1 MPVLITVLV
10 AAGLLALVVVQIL
23 NKLVEI
29 AGPNE
34 VLVFSGG
41 GKNGYQIVKA
51 GRRVR
56 VPMFEKVDRLDL
68 TNMNIEVE
76 VRNAFS
82 SGGIPLTISGI
93 ANVKI
98 AGESPAL
105 DNAIQRL
112 LGKPRSVVKRIA
124 KETLEGYL
132 RGVLATLTPEEV
144 NENTQTFER
153 ELRKQAGEGFER
165 LGLTLDNLKV
175 QSVSD
180 DMGYLEA
187 VGRVAAARLNRDNR
201 IAEAERRSYSR
212 QKQAEARRLGELA
225 KINAEWN
232 IAEAGCLRR
241 VANAQ
246 TAQEAYVAEQQGEVA
261 ALITRARAELEL
273 QDARIEQAKH
283 QLEAEVVRPA
293 KADMEAKIAQAR
305 GAAAPILEQGKAQ
318 ANALNS
324 LARQWHEA
332 GESAKDIF
340 VLQKLQTVLPTFL
353 DSISEI
359 QVDQLHMLQST
370 DGSTLPNQAVQ
381 TLKALE
387 AGGLDVPGLLE
398 KLTGAGL
405 GSSPEPAPTVP
416 ARNGSRRA
424 PALEARQPAPVA
436 RGREGMTL
444 APPPPPEARRRRPSG
459 RERS

>member
-180 DMGYLEA
+180 EMGYLEA

-201 IAEAERRSYSR
+201 IAEAERRSYSQ
-212 QKQAEARRLGELA
+212 QKQAEARRLGELS

-246 TAQEAYVAEQQGEVA
+246 TMQEAFVAEQQGEVA

-293 KADMEAKIAQAR
+293 KADMEAKIAEAR

-318 ANALNS
+318 ADALNS
-324 LARQWHEA
+324 LAQQWHEA

-359 QVDQLHMLQST
+359 QVDQLHMLQSSE
-370 DGSTLPNQAVQ
+370 GSTLPNQAVN

-387 AGGLDVPGLLE
+387 AGGLDIPSLLG

-405 GSSPEPAPTVP
+405 GTTPAPAAP

-424 PALEARQPAPVA
+424 PAIEARQPDPVA

-444 APPPPPEARRRRPSG
+444 APPPPPEARRRRTGG

>member
-1 MPVLITVLV
+1 MIPTILTVLV
-10 AAGLLALVVVQIL
+10 ALLLVGVVAVQIL

-34 VLVFSGG
+34 VLVFSGSG
-41 GKNGYQIVKA
+41 AQGYQIVKA
-51 GRRVR
+51 GRRIR
-56 VPMFEKVDRLDL
+56 WPLFERVDRLDL

-76 VRNAFS
+76 VKNAFS
-82 SGGIPLTISGI
+82 AGGIPLTISGI

-132 RGVLATLTPEEV
+132 RGVLATLTPEEA
-144 NENTQTFER
+144 NENTQAFER

-175 QSVSD
+175 QSISD
-180 DMGYLEA
+180 DVGYLQA
-187 VGRVAAARLNRDNR
+187 VGRIAGARLNRDNR
-201 IAEAERRSYSR
+201 VAEAERRSYSL

-225 KINAEWN
+225 KIDANWQ

-246 TAQEAYVAEQQGEVA
+246 TAQEAYVAEQEGEVA

-293 KADMEAKIAQAR
+293 KADMEAKIAAAR
-305 GAAAPILEQGKAQ
+305 GQAAPILEQGKAQ
-318 ANALNS
+318 AQALND
-324 LARQWHEA
+324 LAQQWHQA
-332 GESAKDIF
+332 GESARDIF

-353 DSISEI
+353 DSISGI
-359 QVDQLHMLQST
+359 QIDQLHMLQAN
-370 DGSTLPNQAVQ
+370 DGSSLPNQAVQ

-387 AGGLDVPGLLE
+387 AGGLDVPGLLA
-398 KLTGAGL
+398 KLTGGGESL
-405 GSSPEPAPTVP
+405 PASLVAPSRTNGG
-416 ARNGSRRA
+416 ARAPSAPRRA
-424 PALEARQPAPVA
+424 VASLQAPEEPSVS
-436 RGREGMTL
+436 
-444 APPPPPEARRRRPSG
+444 ARRRLPQ
-459 RERS
+459 ERQRG